1 MPKCLFVL
9 SIKAVDIFTRLLA
22 ALVGSAKCIDIEKR
36 NIINIVSIK
45 ITIIIRDVIARHSG
59 LTLTYGSSGS
69 GWRELGPP
77 QVIIVIIIIVLIII
91 IIIIIVI
98 ILEGDTDFS
107 Y

>member
-1 MPKCLFVL
+1 MSLRSI
-9 SIKAVDIFTRLLA
+9 SIKPVDIFTRLLA

-77 QVIIVIIIIVLIII
+77 QVIIS
-91 IIIIIVI
+91 IIIVI
-98 ILEGDTDFS
+98 IVIIAICIISSSSSL
-107 Y
+107 

>member
-1 MPKCLFVL
+1 MSLRSI
-9 SIKAVDIFTRLLA
+9 SIKPVDIFTRLLA

-45 ITIIIRDVIARHSG
+45 ITIITIIIRDVIARHSG

-77 QVIIVIIIIVLIII
+77 QVIIS
-91 IIIIIVI
+91 IIIVI
-98 ILEGDTDFS
+98 IVIIAICIISSSSSL
-107 Y
+107 